1 MPQTFEQMQ
10 FTHEVSQGQDFSSTD
25 HSKIDK
31 YKPRNYDCGSYSHK
45 YSHLDADSNEDFDN

>member
-10 FTHEVSQGQDFSSTD
+10 FSHEVSQGQDFNSTD
-25 HSKIDK
+25 SSKVDQ
-31 YKPRNYDCGSYSHK
+31 YKPYNYDCGSYTHK

>member
-10 FTHEVSQGQDFSSTD
+10 FTHEVSQGQDFDSTD
-25 HSKIDK
+25 HSKVDK
-31 YKPRNYDCGSYSHK
+31 YKPRNYECGSYTRK